1 MFLEQEFLLL
11 DEIVIWDN
19 LIKWSLAQ
27 HPSIQYDIKEWN
39 KEEITI
45 MEKTLHRFIP
55 LIRFDHISSEIFLL
69 KVYPFKVLLS
79 EDVIEFHM
87 TQNNKRPN
95 DDIDI
100 RPQYIYDS
108 IIIKPRHFA
117 IFSSWIEKKNDSYY
131 KGRNIP
137 YGFNLLYR
145 ASRDGYSSAAFHS
158 KCDDKGATIVIAKVK
173 NSEQI
178 IGGYNPLYWYSS
190 YTYLSTRDS
199 FIFSFSDKNNLQSAK
214 VGYSNGINSVGGYTT
229 NGPVF
234 GGNSGC
240 HLAVSGLSGYWFSNP
255 TANNKSYPKIGIPE
269 KNFNVDDYEVFQVV
283 DQNYHLDMLFKTS
296 LFYQN

>member
-1 MFLEQEFLLL
+1 MGHL
-11 DEIVIWDN
+11 DQMQN
-19 LIKWSLAQ
+19 
-27 HPSIQYDIKEWN
+27 PSIQKDVNKWT

-55 LIRFDHISSEIFLL
+55 LIRFDHISSENFLL

-100 RPQYIYDS
+100 QPQYIYDS

-145 ASRDGYSSAAFHS
+145 ASRDGYTAAAFHS

-173 NSEQI
+173 NSGQI
-178 IGGYNPLYWYSS
+178 IGGYNPLQWDSS
-190 YTYLSTRDS
+190 NSNKSTKDS
-199 FIFSFSDKNNLQSAK
+199 FIFSFTDKNNLQSAN
-214 VGYSNGINSVGGYTT
+214 VVYSKGDQYSVQCLSHC
-229 NGPVF
+229 GPVF
-234 GGNSGC
+234 SYSDLYVRYDNDPDVWRST
-240 HLAVSGLSGYWFSNP
+240 VLS
-255 TANNKSYPKIGIPE
+255 SYPTLNLPNSI
-269 KNFNVDDYEVFQVV
+269 NVDDYEVFQVI
-283 DQNYHLDMLFKTS
+283 KK
-296 LFYQN
+296 